1 MKRSLLGRTDGWPD
15 GWPGDW
21 HGKNFT
27 VSIFSDTSDVTNG
40 VLCMMV
46 LFIELFL
53 FILLSVTVT
62 VFQGHSSVKQVYENF
77 MFLSDLS

>member
-1 MKRSLLGRTDGWPD
+1 MDGWPD

-27 VSIFSDTSDVTNG
+27 VSIFSDMTGVTNG

-46 LFIELFL
+46 LFIELYT
-53 FILLSVTVT
+53 FIPLLVILIV
-62 VFQGHSSVKQVYENF
+62 VQGHNIVKQF
-77 MFLSDLS
+77 